1 IPPIPQHGTIFH
13 TSGSHKGSAI
23 FLDEELVI
31 TSGLIFSDN
40 ESLNQTVADATKNSS
55 IVELGTELKEIFD
68 LDFRVVRKQENVLQ
82 QQAARAYHIVHSHRV
97 RECMETVLEGLHV
110 CIGGDMKPDNIT
122 CVFNDQK
129 TMHPKLIYKNPIFD
143 SAYDIALMEA
153 TFEEAQS
160 SNWFCQLANYIPRIG
175 QRLYAVGFPVLK
187 SLARGINFKPS
198 IIPGRATKYSEGL
211 LFTDCSIQCGQSGG
225 PIFDENGLL
234 VAIAVSNFK
243 SSMDNLIYN
252 CHNMCAKET
261 PEPIYDL
268 EDCNLKDVPAGVFVM
283 CKVLRKEA
291 LTLSK
296 NKLSSLAGGG
306 TLDDLV
312 LLQSLNLS
320 YNRFKKL
327 PEDIYK
333 LENLRELFLANNAL
347 EKLPIAI
354 GRLKK
359 LELLNLSANN
369 LATVEQLA
377 FMTNLRVL
385 DISGNVRLSQL
396 PSQLATCDNLVDIV
410 LDPEHLVNPPP
421 DVVAGG
427 TYAIIKYL
435 STDEQTANEL
445 VNNLLALKN
454 GPDPAF
460 LEQEREEQ
468 KRLLEHL
475 HIQQND
481 LRKQEILGA
490 MTNLLEN
497 EINIIQNFHNQR
509 DQSSRSILEREYET
523 NNLLNNVFLN
533 YDRNRQDVIDQITCN
548 EDIQKSA
555 VAALIA
561 RNDSRTWGLVEQV
574 RIVESQLAAL
584 TLYEIE
590 RKKVNQDDQILLD
603 TLKMIEKQKE
613 SEQTDFWLLQYQRL
627 LDRQPAEVSNDT
639 ASIDPV
645 LGYQFLVNGVVHC
658 LPFLSKL
665 WQNKDKELC
674 NIADQD
680 LLNAGVQNPTD
691 RQGIL
696 QSIANYYDYLNC
708 KIDYPE
714 GESVSGTPMAT
725 APSDEGYSPEANG
738 RRRSSSVE
746 LGLEVEATPG
756 VPLSGPSAGN
766 VARGSAVIS
775 SEPTSPV
782 SGAAPV
788 AQFAECVVCMEQ
800 LV

>member
-1 IPPIPQHGTIFH
+1 MGCRISSSNNENLFTPTEDSEMAT
-13 TSGSHKGSAI
+13 TSQQPNVDYKAR
-23 FLDEELVI
+23 LE
-31 TSGLIFSDN
+31 
-40 ESLNQTVADATKNSS
+40 
-55 IVELGTELKEIFD
+55 
-68 LDFRVVRKQENVLQ
+68 RKQCL
-82 QQAARAYHIVHSHRV
+82 
-97 RECMETVLEGLHV
+97 
-110 CIGGDMKPDNIT
+110 
-122 CVFNDQK
+122 
-129 TMHPKLIYKNPIFD
+129 
-143 SAYDIALMEA
+143 
-153 TFEEAQS
+153 
-160 SNWFCQLANYIPRIG
+160 
-175 QRLYAVGFPVLK
+175 
-187 SLARGINFKPS
+187 
-198 IIPGRATKYSEGL
+198 
-211 LFTDCSIQCGQSGG
+211 
-225 PIFDENGLL
+225 
-234 VAIAVSNFK
+234 
-243 SSMDNLIYN
+243 
-252 CHNMCAKET
+252 AKET

-427 TYAIIKYL
+427 TYAVIKYL
-435 STDEQTANEL
+435 STGEVHQDPSGTVAPDRQKAIATSSFLSSERNELRQQELARDRYEKERKLLERERLAFEKDVLTESKLHEQQQRKKQVLLQQLLEQQSANETQVHKLQQEKQTERERLIDNIIKDEQTANEL

-590 RKKVNQDDQILLD
+590 RKKVNQDDQIINLTDQRINLTYVLTDLLKQQDQRKQQLLD

-627 LDRQPAEVSNDT
+627 LDRQPVEVSNDT

-680 LLNAGVQNPTD
+680 LLNAGVQNPAD

-746 LGLEVEATPG
+746 LGLEVEATPSA
-756 VPLSGPSAGN
+756 PLSGTSAGS
-766 VARGSAVIS
+766 VARGGAVIS

-800 LV
+800 LVQVIFLPCGHMCCCSGCHVEIHDCPMCRAYIERKIKVIQP

>member
-1 IPPIPQHGTIFH
+1 MGCRISSSNNENLFTPTEDSEMAT
-13 TSGSHKGSAI
+13 TSH
-23 FLDEELVI
+23 
-31 TSGLIFSDN
+31 
-40 ESLNQTVADATKNSS
+40 QPTVDYKARL
-55 IVELGTELKEIFD
+55 E
-68 LDFRVVRKQENVLQ
+68 RKQCL
-82 QQAARAYHIVHSHRV
+82 
-97 RECMETVLEGLHV
+97 
-110 CIGGDMKPDNIT
+110 
-122 CVFNDQK
+122 
-129 TMHPKLIYKNPIFD
+129 
-143 SAYDIALMEA
+143 
-153 TFEEAQS
+153 
-160 SNWFCQLANYIPRIG
+160 
-175 QRLYAVGFPVLK
+175 
-187 SLARGINFKPS
+187 
-198 IIPGRATKYSEGL
+198 
-211 LFTDCSIQCGQSGG
+211 
-225 PIFDENGLL
+225 
-234 VAIAVSNFK
+234 
-243 SSMDNLIYN
+243 
-252 CHNMCAKET
+252 AKET

-283 CKVLRKEA
+283 CKVLRKDA
-291 LTLSK
+291 LTLAK
-296 NKLSSLAGGG
+296 NKLSSLGAGG
-306 TLDDLV
+306 TLDDLL

-347 EKLPIAI
+347 EKLPTTI

-369 LATVEQLA
+369 LASVEQIA

-385 DISGNVRLSQL
+385 DVSGNVRLSEL
-396 PSQLATCDNLVDIV
+396 PSQLATCDNLVDLV
-410 LDPEHLVNPPP
+410 LDPANIVSPPA

-427 TYAIIKYL
+427 TYAIVKYL
-435 STDEQTANEL
+435 STGEFHRDPSGKTEPDGALDRQKATTSAFLASERTELRQQELARDRYEQERKLLERERLAFEKDMLTESKLHEQQQLRKQMLLQQLLEQQNQNETQVNKLQQEKQTERERLIDNIIKDDQKSNEL

-481 LRKQEILGA
+481 LRKQEVLGA

-533 YDRNRQDVIDQITCN
+533 YDKNRQEVIDQITFD

-574 RIVESQLAAL
+574 RIVETQLAAL

-590 RKKVNQDDQILLD
+590 RKKTNQDDQILLD
-603 TLKMIEKQKE
+603 TLKIIEKQKE
-613 SEQTDFWLLQYQRL
+613 NEQSDFWLLQYQRL
-627 LDRQPAEVSNDT
+627 LDRQPTEVSHDT

-645 LGYQFLVNGVVHC
+645 LGYQFLTNGVVHC
-658 LPFLSKL
+658 LPFLSKI

-674 NIADQD
+674 NVTEQD
-680 LLNAGVQNPTD
+680 LMNAGVQNPTD
-691 RQGIL
+691 RHGIL
-696 QSIANYYDYLNC
+696 QSIANYYDYLNGR
-708 KIDYPE
+708 IDYPE
-714 GESVSGTPMAT
+714 GESITVTPMAAT
-725 APSDEGYSPEANG
+725 APIDEEYRRE
-738 RRRSSSVE
+738 RRSSSVE
-746 LGLEVEATPG
+746 MGMEAEPSS
-756 VPLSGPSAGN
+756 VLPSVGP
-766 VARGSAVIS
+766 RGSRPVPES
-775 SEPTSPV
+775 NEPISPV
-782 SGAAPV
+782 SAGTGV
-788 AQFAECVVCMEQ
+788 TQFAECVICMEQ
-800 LV
+800 VVLFLVVQVIFLPCGHMCCCSGCHTEIHDCPMCRAYIERKIKVIQP

>member
-1 IPPIPQHGTIFH
+1 
-13 TSGSHKGSAI
+13 
-23 FLDEELVI
+23 
-31 TSGLIFSDN
+31 
-40 ESLNQTVADATKNSS
+40 
-55 IVELGTELKEIFD
+55 
-68 LDFRVVRKQENVLQ
+68 
-82 QQAARAYHIVHSHRV
+82 
-97 RECMETVLEGLHV
+97 
-110 CIGGDMKPDNIT
+110 
-122 CVFNDQK
+122 
-129 TMHPKLIYKNPIFD
+129 
-143 SAYDIALMEA
+143 
-153 TFEEAQS
+153 
-160 SNWFCQLANYIPRIG
+160 
-175 QRLYAVGFPVLK
+175 
-187 SLARGINFKPS
+187 
-198 IIPGRATKYSEGL
+198 
-211 LFTDCSIQCGQSGG
+211 
-225 PIFDENGLL
+225 
-234 VAIAVSNFK
+234 
-243 SSMDNLIYN
+243 
-252 CHNMCAKET
+252 
-261 PEPIYDL
+261 
-268 EDCNLKDVPAGVFVM
+268 M
-283 CKVLRKEA
+283 CKVLRKDA
-291 LTLSK
+291 LTLAK
-296 NKLSSLAGGG
+296 NKLSSLAAGG
-306 TLDDLV
+306 TLDDLL

-320 YNRFKKL
+320 NNRFKKL

-369 LATVEQLA
+369 LASVEQIA

-410 LDPEHLVNPPP
+410 LDPAYIVNPPA

-427 TYAIIKYL
+427 TYVIVKYL
-435 STDEQTANEL
+435 STGEFHQDPSGKTDPDGTVALDRQKATTSAFLTSERSDQRQQELARDRYEKERKLLERERLAFEKDMLTESKLHEQQQLRKQMLLQQLLEQQNQNETQVHKLQQEKQTERERLIDNIMKDDQKSSEL

-481 LRKQEILGA
+481 LRKQEVLGA

-533 YDRNRQDVIDQITCN
+533 YDKNRQDVIDQITFD

-574 RIVESQLAAL
+574 RIVETQLAAL

-590 RKKVNQDDQILLD
+590 RKKDNQDDQIINLTDQRINLTYVLTDLLKQQDQRKQQLLD
-603 TLKMIEKQKE
+603 TLKIIEKQKE
-613 SEQTDFWLLQYQRL
+613 NEQTDFWLLQYQRL
-627 LDRQPAEVSNDT
+627 LDRQPTEVSHDT

-645 LGYQFLVNGVVHC
+645 LGYQFLANGVVHC
-658 LPFLSKL
+658 LPFLSKI

-674 NIADQD
+674 NVTEQD
-680 LLNAGVQNPTD
+680 LMNAGVQNPTD
-691 RQGIL
+691 RGGIL
-696 QSIANYYDYLNC
+696 QSIANYYDYLNGR
-708 KIDYPE
+708 IDYPE
-714 GESVSGTPMAT
+714 GESATVTPMAT
-725 APSDEGYSPEANG
+725 APIDEDYHHEDEG
-738 RRRSSSVE
+738 RRSSVE
-746 LGLEVEATPG
+746 MGLEVEATSSV
-756 VPLSGPSAGN
+756 VPSVPRVSIGGGAGGRASGPDSNEA
-766 VARGSAVIS
+766 I
-775 SEPTSPV
+775 SPV
-782 SGAAPV
+782 SAAAVV
-788 AQFAECVVCMEQ
+788 AQFAECVICMEQ
-800 LV
+800 MVQVIFLPCGHMCCCSGCHIEIHDCPMCRAYIERKIKVIQP

>member
-1 IPPIPQHGTIFH
+1 MGCRISSSNNENLFTPTEDSEMAT
-13 TSGSHKGSAI
+13 TSHQPSVDYKAR
-23 FLDEELVI
+23 LE
-31 TSGLIFSDN
+31 
-40 ESLNQTVADATKNSS
+40 
-55 IVELGTELKEIFD
+55 
-68 LDFRVVRKQENVLQ
+68 RKQCL
-82 QQAARAYHIVHSHRV
+82 
-97 RECMETVLEGLHV
+97 
-110 CIGGDMKPDNIT
+110 
-122 CVFNDQK
+122 
-129 TMHPKLIYKNPIFD
+129 
-143 SAYDIALMEA
+143 
-153 TFEEAQS
+153 
-160 SNWFCQLANYIPRIG
+160 
-175 QRLYAVGFPVLK
+175 
-187 SLARGINFKPS
+187 
-198 IIPGRATKYSEGL
+198 
-211 LFTDCSIQCGQSGG
+211 
-225 PIFDENGLL
+225 
-234 VAIAVSNFK
+234 
-243 SSMDNLIYN
+243 
-252 CHNMCAKET
+252 AKET

-283 CKVLRKEA
+283 CKVLRKDA
-291 LTLSK
+291 LTLAK
-296 NKLSSLAGGG
+296 NKLSSLVGGG
-306 TLDDLV
+306 TLDDLL

-347 EKLPIAI
+347 EKLPTTI

-369 LATVEQLA
+369 LASVEQIA

-410 LDPEHLVNPPP
+410 LDPAYIANPPA

-427 TYAIIKYL
+427 TYAIVKYL
-435 STDEQTANEL
+435 STGEFHPDPSGKTDPDGTVSVAFDRQKATTSTFLNSERSDQLQQELARDRYEKERKLLERERLAFEKDMLTESRLHEQQQQRKQVLLQQLLEQQNHNETQVNKLQQEKQTERERLIDNIIKDDQQSNEL

-481 LRKQEILGA
+481 LRKQEVLGA

-533 YDRNRQDVIDQITCN
+533 YDKNRQDVIDQITN
-548 EDIQKSA
+548 DEDIQKSA

-574 RIVESQLAAL
+574 RIVETQLAAL

-590 RKKVNQDDQILLD
+590 RKKVNQDDQIINLTDQRINLTYVLTDLLKQQDQRKQQLLD
-603 TLKMIEKQKE
+603 TLKIIEKQKE
-613 SEQTDFWLLQYQRL
+613 NEQTDFWLLQYQRL
-627 LDRQPAEVSNDT
+627 LDRQPTEVSHDT

-645 LGYQFLVNGVVHC
+645 LGYQFLANGVVHC
-658 LPFLSKL
+658 LPFLSKI

-674 NIADQD
+674 NVTEQD
-680 LLNAGVQNPTD
+680 LMNAGVQNPTD
-691 RQGIL
+691 RHGIL
-696 QSIANYYDYLNC
+696 QSIANYYDYLNGR
-708 KIDYPE
+708 IDYPE
-714 GESVSGTPMAT
+714 GESITVTPMAT
-725 APSDEGYSPEANG
+725 APIEEGYHRDDE
-738 RRRSSSVE
+738 RRSSSVE
-746 LGLEVEATPG
+746 MGLEVEPTA
-756 VPLSGPSAGN
+756 VPPSVPRVSTSGGAGP
-766 VARGSAVIS
+766 RGPAVPESNEAI
-775 SEPTSPV
+775 SPV
-782 SGAAPV
+782 SAGTV

-800 LV
+800 VVQVIFLPCGHMCCCSSCHTEIHDCPMCRAYIERKIKVIQP

>member
-1 IPPIPQHGTIFH
+1 MGCRISSSNNENLFTPTEDSEMAT
-13 TSGSHKGSAI
+13 TSHQPSVDYKAR
-23 FLDEELVI
+23 LE
-31 TSGLIFSDN
+31 
-40 ESLNQTVADATKNSS
+40 
-55 IVELGTELKEIFD
+55 
-68 LDFRVVRKQENVLQ
+68 RKQCL
-82 QQAARAYHIVHSHRV
+82 
-97 RECMETVLEGLHV
+97 
-110 CIGGDMKPDNIT
+110 
-122 CVFNDQK
+122 
-129 TMHPKLIYKNPIFD
+129 
-143 SAYDIALMEA
+143 
-153 TFEEAQS
+153 
-160 SNWFCQLANYIPRIG
+160 
-175 QRLYAVGFPVLK
+175 
-187 SLARGINFKPS
+187 
-198 IIPGRATKYSEGL
+198 
-211 LFTDCSIQCGQSGG
+211 
-225 PIFDENGLL
+225 
-234 VAIAVSNFK
+234 
-243 SSMDNLIYN
+243 
-252 CHNMCAKET
+252 AKET

-268 EDCNLKDVPAGVFVM
+268 EDCNLKDVPAGVFVL
-283 CKVLRKEA
+283 CKVLRKDV
-291 LTLSK
+291 LTLAK
-296 NKLSSLAGGG
+296 NKLSSLAAGG
-306 TLDDLV
+306 TLDDLH

-327 PEDIYK
+327 PEDIHK

-347 EKLPIAI
+347 EKLPTTI

-369 LATVEQLA
+369 LTTVEQIA

-410 LDPEHLVNPPP
+410 LDPDTVRNPPA

-427 TYAIIKYL
+427 TYAIVKYL
-435 STDEQTANEL
+435 STGELHHDPTRGTTVDVDGLDRQKATTSTFLSSERNELRQQEQAYRERYEKERKLLERERLAFEKDMLTESKLHEQQQMRKQMLLQQLLEQQNQNETQVHKLQQEKQTERERLIDNIIKDEQKSSAL
-445 VNNLLALKN
+445 VKNLLALKN

-468 KRLLEHL
+468 QRLLEHL
-475 HIQQND
+475 HGQQQD

-533 YDRNRQDVIDQITCN
+533 YDKNRQDVIEQITVD

-590 RKKVNQDDQILLD
+590 RKKVNQDDQIINLTDQRINLTYVLTDLLKQQDQRKQQLLD
-603 TLKMIEKQKE
+603 TLKIIEKQKE
-613 SEQTDFWLLQYQRL
+613 GEQTDFWLLQYQRL
-627 LDRQPAEVSNDT
+627 LDRQPAEVTHDT

-658 LPFLSKL
+658 LPFLSKI
-665 WQNKDKELC
+665 WQNKGKELC
-674 NIADQD
+674 NVTDQD
-680 LLNAGVQNPTD
+680 LVTAGVQRSTD

-708 KIDYPE
+708 RIDYPE
-714 GESVSGTPMAT
+714 GESVTVTPMAAT
-725 APSDEGYSPEANG
+725 APIDEAYDQDDDRARG
-738 RRRSSSVE
+738 RSSPVE
-746 LGLEVEATPG
+746 MGMEVEPTGA
-756 VPLSGPSAGN
+756 VRA
-766 VARGSAVIS
+766 ARGSDSAAA
-775 SEPTSPV
+775 TSPV
-782 SGAAPV
+782 GSVTGAVP
-788 AQFAECVVCMEQ
+788 QYAECVICMEQ
-800 LV
+800 MVQVIFIPCGHMCCCSGCHTEIHDCPMCRAYIERKIKVIQP

>member
-1 IPPIPQHGTIFH
+1 
-13 TSGSHKGSAI
+13 
-23 FLDEELVI
+23 
-31 TSGLIFSDN
+31 
-40 ESLNQTVADATKNSS
+40 
-55 IVELGTELKEIFD
+55 
-68 LDFRVVRKQENVLQ
+68 
-82 QQAARAYHIVHSHRV
+82 
-97 RECMETVLEGLHV
+97 
-110 CIGGDMKPDNIT
+110 
-122 CVFNDQK
+122 
-129 TMHPKLIYKNPIFD
+129 
-143 SAYDIALMEA
+143 
-153 TFEEAQS
+153 
-160 SNWFCQLANYIPRIG
+160 
-175 QRLYAVGFPVLK
+175 
-187 SLARGINFKPS
+187 
-198 IIPGRATKYSEGL
+198 
-211 LFTDCSIQCGQSGG
+211 
-225 PIFDENGLL
+225 
-234 VAIAVSNFK
+234 
-243 SSMDNLIYN
+243 
-252 CHNMCAKET
+252 
-261 PEPIYDL
+261 
-268 EDCNLKDVPAGVFVM
+268 
-283 CKVLRKEA
+283 
-291 LTLSK
+291 
-296 NKLSSLAGGG
+296 
-306 TLDDLV
+306 
-312 LLQSLNLS
+312 
-320 YNRFKKL
+320 
-327 PEDIYK
+327 
-333 LENLRELFLANNAL
+333 NNAL
-347 EKLPIAI
+347 EKLPTTI

-369 LATVEQLA
+369 LASVEQIA

-396 PSQLATCDNLVDIV
+396 PGQLATCDNLVDIV
-410 LDPEHLVNPPP
+410 LDPDTIQNPPAN
-421 DVVAGG
+421 VVAGG
-427 TYAIIKYL
+427 TYAIVKYL
-435 STDEQTANEL
+435 STGEFHQDPSGTTNVDGALDRQKATTSTFLSSERNELRQQELARERYEKERKLLERERLAFEKDMLTESKLHEQQQMRKQMLLQQLLEQQNQNETQVHKLQQEKQTERERLIDNIIKDEQKSSDL

-533 YDRNRQDVIDQITCN
+533 YDKNRQDVIDQITFD

-590 RKKVNQDDQILLD
+590 RKKCNQDDQILLD
-603 TLKMIEKQKE
+603 TLKIIEKQKE
-613 SEQTDFWLLQYQRL
+613 GEQTDFWLLQYQRL
-627 LDRQPAEVSNDT
+627 LDRQPAEVSHDT

-658 LPFLSKL
+658 LPFLSKI

-674 NIADQD
+674 NVNDQD
-680 LLNAGVQNPTD
+680 LMNAGVQNPTD

-714 GESVSGTPMAT
+714 GESITVTPQAT
-725 APSDEGYSPEANG
+725 APIGESYGQDDDHRA
-738 RRRSSSVE
+738 RRRSSVE
-746 LGLEVEATPG
+746 MGLEVEPTAAAAAVSPTVPRVSGRAG
-756 VPLSGPSAGN
+756 VLDSDEA
-766 VARGSAVIS
+766 I
-775 SEPTSPV
+775 SPV
-782 SGAAPV
+782 SSVTAAAV
-788 AQFAECVVCMEQ
+788 TQYAECVVCMEQ
-800 LV
+800 LVQVIFIPCGHMCCCSGCHTEINDCPMCRAYIERKIKVIQP

>member
-1 IPPIPQHGTIFH
+1 MGCRISSSNNENLFTPTEDSEMAT
-13 TSGSHKGSAI
+13 TSQQPNVDYKAR
-23 FLDEELVI
+23 LE
-31 TSGLIFSDN
+31 
-40 ESLNQTVADATKNSS
+40 
-55 IVELGTELKEIFD
+55 
-68 LDFRVVRKQENVLQ
+68 RKQCL
-82 QQAARAYHIVHSHRV
+82 
-97 RECMETVLEGLHV
+97 
-110 CIGGDMKPDNIT
+110 
-122 CVFNDQK
+122 
-129 TMHPKLIYKNPIFD
+129 
-143 SAYDIALMEA
+143 
-153 TFEEAQS
+153 
-160 SNWFCQLANYIPRIG
+160 
-175 QRLYAVGFPVLK
+175 
-187 SLARGINFKPS
+187 
-198 IIPGRATKYSEGL
+198 
-211 LFTDCSIQCGQSGG
+211 
-225 PIFDENGLL
+225 
-234 VAIAVSNFK
+234 
-243 SSMDNLIYN
+243 
-252 CHNMCAKET
+252 AKET

-306 TLDDLV
+306 TMDDLV

-347 EKLPIAI
+347 EKLPVSI

-385 DISGNVRLSQL
+385 DISNNVRLSQL
-396 PSQLATCDNLVDIV
+396 PSQLATCDNLVDLV
-410 LDPEHLVNPPP
+410 LDPEHIVNPPA

-427 TYAIIKYL
+427 TYAIVKYL
-435 STDEQTANEL
+435 STGEFLHDPSGNTTDHDGKTVLDQQRATTSSFLSSERNELRQQEQARERYEKERKLIERERLAFEKDMLTESKLHEQQQRKKHLLLQQLLEQQNANDTQVHKLQQEKQTERERLIDNIIKDDQKSNEL

-533 YDRNRQDVIDQITCN
+533 YDKNRQDVIDQITYD

-555 VAALIA
+555 VVALIA

-590 RKKVNQDDQILLD
+590 KKQVNQDDQIINLTEQRINLTYVLTDLLKQQDQRKQQLLD
-603 TLKMIEKQKE
+603 TLKIIEKQKE
-613 SEQTDFWLLQYQRL
+613 NEQTDFWLLQYQRL
-627 LDRQPAEVSNDT
+627 LDRQPTEVSHDT

-658 LPFLSKL
+658 LPFLSKI

-674 NIADQD
+674 HVADQD
-680 LLNAGVQNPTD
+680 LINAGVQNPSD

-714 GESVSGTPMAT
+714 GESISVTPMAT
-725 APSDEGYSPEANG
+725 APSDEGYSPDEEST
-738 RRRSSSVE
+738 RRRSSVE
-746 LGLEVEATPG
+746 MGLEVEPSPTAPS
-756 VPLSGPSAGN
+756 VPSGSN
-766 VARGSAVIS
+766 VTRGGLTSS

-782 SGAAPV
+782 SGAPV
-788 AQFAECVVCMEQ
+788 TQFAECVVCMEQ
-800 LV
+800 MVQVIFLPCGHMCCCSGCHIEIHDCPMCRAYIERKIKVIQP

>member
-1 IPPIPQHGTIFH
+1 MGCRISSSNNENLFTPTEDSEMAT
-13 TSGSHKGSAI
+13 TSHQPGVDYKAR
-23 FLDEELVI
+23 LE
-31 TSGLIFSDN
+31 
-40 ESLNQTVADATKNSS
+40 
-55 IVELGTELKEIFD
+55 
-68 LDFRVVRKQENVLQ
+68 RKQCL
-82 QQAARAYHIVHSHRV
+82 
-97 RECMETVLEGLHV
+97 
-110 CIGGDMKPDNIT
+110 
-122 CVFNDQK
+122 
-129 TMHPKLIYKNPIFD
+129 
-143 SAYDIALMEA
+143 
-153 TFEEAQS
+153 
-160 SNWFCQLANYIPRIG
+160 
-175 QRLYAVGFPVLK
+175 
-187 SLARGINFKPS
+187 
-198 IIPGRATKYSEGL
+198 
-211 LFTDCSIQCGQSGG
+211 
-225 PIFDENGLL
+225 
-234 VAIAVSNFK
+234 
-243 SSMDNLIYN
+243 
-252 CHNMCAKET
+252 AKET

-291 LTLSK
+291 LTLAK
-296 NKLSSLAGGG
+296 NKLSSLAAGGA
-306 TLDDLV
+306 LEDLA

-320 YNRFKKL
+320 YNRLKKL

-333 LENLRELFLANNAL
+333 LENLRELFLMNNAL
-347 EKLPIAI
+347 EKLPVTI

-369 LATVEQLA
+369 LTTVEQIA

-396 PSQLATCDNLVDIV
+396 PNQLATCDNLIDIV
-410 LDPEHLVNPPP
+410 LEPAHIVDPPA

-427 TYAIIKYL
+427 TYAIVKYL
-435 STDEQTANEL
+435 STGELPLEQQGPTDVDGAATAADRQKATTSAFLTSERSGELRHQELARERYEKERKLLERERLAFEKDMLTESMLHEQQQRKKQVLLQQLLEQQNQNETQVHKLQQEKQTERERLIDDIIKDEQKSSEL

-468 KRLLEHL
+468 QRLLEHL

-523 NNLLNNVFLN
+523 NNLLNNVFVN
-533 YDRNRQDVIDQITCN
+533 YDKNRQDVIDRVN
-548 EDIQKSA
+548 FDEDIQKSA

-590 RKKVNQDDQILLD
+590 RKKVNQDDQIINLTEQRINLTYVLTDLLKQQD
-603 TLKMIEKQKE
+603 QRKQQLLETLKIIEKQKE
-613 SEQTDFWLLQYQRL
+613 NEQTDFWLLQYQRL
-627 LDRQPAEVSNDT
+627 LDRQPTELSNDT

-658 LPFLSKL
+658 LPFLSKIWL
-665 WQNKDKELC
+665 NKDKELC
-674 NIADQD
+674 NVGERDLIA
-680 LLNAGVQNPTD
+680 AGVQNPAD

-696 QSIANYYDYLNC
+696 HSIASYYDYLNC

-714 GESVSGTPMAT
+714 GESNVPTPMMAS
-725 APSDEGYSPEANG
+725 APAISAD
-738 RRRSSSVE
+738 RRSSSVE
-746 LGLEVEATPG
+746 LGLEVEPAIAGTPSGTRRHSSGASASGATEPHEA
-756 VPLSGPSAGN
+756 PS
-766 VARGSAVIS
+766 
-775 SEPTSPV
+775 SPV
-782 SGAAPV
+782 AGGGPV
-788 AQFAECVVCMEQ
+788 AQFAECVICMEQ
-800 LV
+800 MKRSQHGTKAIKITTN

>member
-1 IPPIPQHGTIFH
+1 MGCRISSSNNENLFTPTEDSEMAT
-13 TSGSHKGSAI
+13 TSHQPSVDYKAR
-23 FLDEELVI
+23 LE
-31 TSGLIFSDN
+31 
-40 ESLNQTVADATKNSS
+40 
-55 IVELGTELKEIFD
+55 
-68 LDFRVVRKQENVLQ
+68 RKQCL
-82 QQAARAYHIVHSHRV
+82 
-97 RECMETVLEGLHV
+97 
-110 CIGGDMKPDNIT
+110 
-122 CVFNDQK
+122 
-129 TMHPKLIYKNPIFD
+129 
-143 SAYDIALMEA
+143 
-153 TFEEAQS
+153 
-160 SNWFCQLANYIPRIG
+160 
-175 QRLYAVGFPVLK
+175 
-187 SLARGINFKPS
+187 
-198 IIPGRATKYSEGL
+198 
-211 LFTDCSIQCGQSGG
+211 
-225 PIFDENGLL
+225 
-234 VAIAVSNFK
+234 
-243 SSMDNLIYN
+243 
-252 CHNMCAKET
+252 AKET

-291 LTLSK
+291 LTLAK
-296 NKLSSLAGGG
+296 NKLSSLAAGGA
-306 TLDDLV
+306 LEDLA

-320 YNRFKKL
+320 YNRLKKL

-333 LENLRELFLANNAL
+333 LENLRELFLMNNAL
-347 EKLPIAI
+347 EKLPVTI

-369 LATVEQLA
+369 LASVEQIA

-396 PSQLATCDNLVDIV
+396 PNQLATCDNLVDIV
-410 LDPEHLVNPPP
+410 LDPAHIVNPPA

-427 TYAIIKYL
+427 TYAIVKYL
-435 STDEQTANEL
+435 STGELPLEQCGPTAVDGTAAATDRQKATTSAFLSSERSGELRHQELARERYEKERKLLERERLAFEKDMLTESKLHEQQQLKKQILLQQLLEQQNQNETQVHKLQQEKQTERERLIDDIIKDEQKSHEL
-445 VNNLLALKN
+445 VNNLLELKN

-468 KRLLEHL
+468 QRLLEHL

-523 NNLLNNVFLN
+523 NNLLNNVFVN
-533 YDRNRQDVIDQITCN
+533 YDKNRQDVIERVNFD

-590 RKKVNQDDQILLD
+590 RKKVNQDDQIINLTDQRINLTYVLTDLLKQQD
-603 TLKMIEKQKE
+603 QRKQQLLETLKIIEKQKE
-613 SEQTDFWLLQYQRL
+613 NEQTDFWLLQYQRL
-627 LDRQPAEVSNDT
+627 LDRQPTELSTDT

-658 LPFLSKL
+658 LPFLSKI
-665 WQNKDKELC
+665 WQKKDKELC
-674 NIADQD
+674 NVAEQD
-680 LLNAGVQNPTD
+680 LIAAGVQNPAD

-714 GESVSGTPMAT
+714 GESSVATPMLAT
-725 APSDEGYSPEANG
+725 APSSDD
-738 RRRSSSVE
+738 RRSSSIE
-746 LGLEVEATPG
+746 LGLEVEPAMSTG
-756 VPLSGPSAGN
+756 LAADAHRLAIGAGARSTTEPKEE
-766 VARGSAVIS
+766 VAPI
-775 SEPTSPV
+775 SPV
-782 SGAAPV
+782 SGGPV
-788 AQFAECVVCMEQ
+788 IQFAECVICMEQ
-800 LV
+800 VHNIST

>member
-1 IPPIPQHGTIFH
+1 MGCRISSSNNENLFTPAEDSDMAT
-13 TSGSHKGSAI
+13 TSHQPSVDYKAR
-23 FLDEELVI
+23 LE
-31 TSGLIFSDN
+31 
-40 ESLNQTVADATKNSS
+40 
-55 IVELGTELKEIFD
+55 
-68 LDFRVVRKQENVLQ
+68 RKQCL
-82 QQAARAYHIVHSHRV
+82 
-97 RECMETVLEGLHV
+97 
-110 CIGGDMKPDNIT
+110 
-122 CVFNDQK
+122 
-129 TMHPKLIYKNPIFD
+129 
-143 SAYDIALMEA
+143 
-153 TFEEAQS
+153 
-160 SNWFCQLANYIPRIG
+160 
-175 QRLYAVGFPVLK
+175 
-187 SLARGINFKPS
+187 
-198 IIPGRATKYSEGL
+198 
-211 LFTDCSIQCGQSGG
+211 
-225 PIFDENGLL
+225 
-234 VAIAVSNFK
+234 
-243 SSMDNLIYN
+243 
-252 CHNMCAKET
+252 AKET

-268 EDCNLKDVPAGVFVM
+268 EDCNLKDVPAGVFVL
-283 CKVLRKEA
+283 CKVLRKDA
-291 LTLSK
+291 LTLAK
-296 NKLSSLAGGG
+296 NKLSSLAAGG
-306 TLDDLV
+306 TLDDLL

-347 EKLPIAI
+347 EKLPTTI

-369 LATVEQLA
+369 LTSVEQIA
-377 FMTNLRVL
+377 FMTNLRLL

-410 LDPEHLVNPPP
+410 LDPETIRNPPA

-427 TYAIIKYL
+427 TYAIVKYL
-435 STDEQTANEL
+435 STGEIHHDPSGTSNVDGTSAIDRQRATTSTFLSSERNELRQQEQARERYEKERKLLERERLAFEKDMLTESKLHEQQQLRKQMLLQQLLEQQNQNDTQVHKLQQEKQTERERLIDNIIKDEQKSSDL
-445 VNNLLALKN
+445 VNSLLALKN

-468 KRLLEHL
+468 KRLLENL

-533 YDRNRQDVIDQITCN
+533 YDKNRQDVIDQITFD

-590 RKKVNQDDQILLD
+590 RKKVNQDDQIINLTEQRINLTYVLTDLLKQQDQRKQQLLD
-603 TLKMIEKQKE
+603 TLKIIEKQKE
-613 SEQTDFWLLQYQRL
+613 GEQTDFWLLQYQRL
-627 LDRQPAEVSNDT
+627 LDRQPAEVSHDT

-658 LPFLSKL
+658 LPFLSKI

-674 NIADQD
+674 NVTEQD
-680 LLNAGVQNPTD
+680 LMNAGVQNPTD

-714 GESVSGTPMAT
+714 GESSTVTPMAN
-725 APSDEGYSPEANG
+725 APIDESYGEDDDRAREVSDSDEP
-738 RRRSSSVE
+738 
-746 LGLEVEATPG
+746 
-756 VPLSGPSAGN
+756 
-766 VARGSAVIS
+766 I
-775 SEPTSPV
+775 SPV
-782 SGAAPV
+782 SSGTGAV
-788 AQFAECVVCMEQ
+788 AQYAECVVCMEQ
-800 LV
+800 MVQVIFIPCGHMCCCSGCHTEIHDCPMCRAYIERKIKVIQP

>member
-1 IPPIPQHGTIFH
+1 MGCRISSSNNENLFTPTEERDMAT
-13 TSGSHKGSAI
+13 TSQQPN
-23 FLDEELVI
+23 V
-31 TSGLIFSDN
+31 
-40 ESLNQTVADATKNSS
+40 
-55 IVELGTELKEIFD
+55 
-68 LDFRVVRKQENVLQ
+68 DFKARLERKQCL
-82 QQAARAYHIVHSHRV
+82 
-97 RECMETVLEGLHV
+97 
-110 CIGGDMKPDNIT
+110 
-122 CVFNDQK
+122 
-129 TMHPKLIYKNPIFD
+129 
-143 SAYDIALMEA
+143 
-153 TFEEAQS
+153 
-160 SNWFCQLANYIPRIG
+160 
-175 QRLYAVGFPVLK
+175 
-187 SLARGINFKPS
+187 
-198 IIPGRATKYSEGL
+198 
-211 LFTDCSIQCGQSGG
+211 
-225 PIFDENGLL
+225 
-234 VAIAVSNFK
+234 
-243 SSMDNLIYN
+243 
-252 CHNMCAKET
+252 AKET

-268 EDCNLKDVPAGVFVM
+268 EDCNLKDVPGGVYVM

-291 LTLSK
+291 LTLAN

-306 TLDDLV
+306 TLDDLA

-333 LENLRELFLANNAL
+333 LENLRELFLVNNAL
-347 EKLPIAI
+347 EKLPITI

-385 DISGNVRLSQL
+385 DVSGNVRLSQL

-410 LDPEHLVNPPP
+410 LDPEHIVNPPA
-421 DVVAGG
+421 DVLAGG

-435 STDEQTANEL
+435 STGEVHHDPNVGTTLDRQKATTSSFLSSERNELQRQQELARDRYEKERKLLERERLAFEKDMLTESKLHEQQQRKKQMLLQQLLEQQNANDTQVHKLQQEKQTERERLIDNIIKDEQKSNDL

-490 MTNLLEN
+490 MTSLLEN

-533 YDRNRQDVIDQITCN
+533 YDKNRQDVIDQITCN

-590 RKKVNQDDQILLD
+590 RKKVNQDDQIINLTDQRINLTYVLTDLLKQQDQRKQQLLD
-603 TLKMIEKQKE
+603 TLKIIEKQKE
-613 SEQTDFWLLQYQRL
+613 NEQTDFWLLQYQRL

-658 LPFLSKL
+658 LPFLSKI

-674 NIADQD
+674 NVNEQD
-680 LLNAGVQNPTD
+680 LVNAGVQNPTD
-691 RQGIL
+691 RQAIL

-708 KIDYPE
+708 RIDYPE
-714 GESVSGTPMAT
+714 GESMTVTPMAT
-725 APSDEGYSPEANG
+725 APSDDSYSPDDER
-738 RRRSSSVE
+738 RRRSSVE
-746 LGLEVEATPG
+746 MGLEVEPAPVT
-756 VPLSGPSAGN
+756 PSAPSNTSTGSTG
-766 VARGSAVIS
+766 RGGGVII
-775 SEPTSPV
+775 SPDAAHPAG
-782 SGAAPV
+782 GAAV
-788 AQFAECVVCMEQ
+788 ALFAECVICMEQ
-800 LV
+800 MVQVIFLPCGHMCCCSGCHIEIHDCPMCRAYIERKIKVIQP

>member
-1 IPPIPQHGTIFH
+1 MGCRISSSNNENLFTPTEDSEMAT
-13 TSGSHKGSAI
+13 TSQQPNVDYKAR
-23 FLDEELVI
+23 LE
-31 TSGLIFSDN
+31 
-40 ESLNQTVADATKNSS
+40 
-55 IVELGTELKEIFD
+55 
-68 LDFRVVRKQENVLQ
+68 RKQCL
-82 QQAARAYHIVHSHRV
+82 
-97 RECMETVLEGLHV
+97 
-110 CIGGDMKPDNIT
+110 
-122 CVFNDQK
+122 
-129 TMHPKLIYKNPIFD
+129 
-143 SAYDIALMEA
+143 
-153 TFEEAQS
+153 
-160 SNWFCQLANYIPRIG
+160 
-175 QRLYAVGFPVLK
+175 
-187 SLARGINFKPS
+187 
-198 IIPGRATKYSEGL
+198 
-211 LFTDCSIQCGQSGG
+211 
-225 PIFDENGLL
+225 
-234 VAIAVSNFK
+234 
-243 SSMDNLIYN
+243 
-252 CHNMCAKET
+252 AKET

-410 LDPEHLVNPPP
+410 LDPEHLVNPPS

-435 STDEQTANEL
+435 STGEVHQDPSGTVAPDRQKAIATSSFLSSERNELRQQELARDRYEKERKLLERERLAFEKDVLTESKLHEQQQRKKQVLLQQLLEQQSANDTQVHKLQQEKQTERERLIDNIIKDEQTANEL

-680 LLNAGVQNPTD
+680 LLNAGVQNPAD

-725 APSDEGYSPEANG
+725 APSGEGYSPEANG
-738 RRRSSSVE
+738 HRRSSSVE
-746 LGLEVEATPG
+746 LGLEVEATPSA
-756 VPLSGPSAGN
+756 PLSGPSAGS
-766 VARGSAVIS
+766 VARGGAVIS

-800 LV
+800 LDRITYHGNK